1 MMNLTKTRSVA
12 MRLAVAAVAITL
24 AGHAAAN
31 PFASRRAEKEAANAA
46 LVCKVSLMEGAHE
59 NVLNAEKLSAE
70 LANVVIKD
78 HPFKSAFSGRSGS
91 GHEVNE
97 WDKGAA
103 TFIFG
108 KVCMKAG
115 LTEPGAPVGDDA
127 YAAWVKAYKE
137 VYSDYTAKKAK

>member
-12 MRLAVAAVAITL
+12 MRLAVAAFAIML
-24 AGHAAAN
+24 ARHAAAN

-78 HPFKSAFSGRSGS
+78 HPFKSTFSGRSGS

-97 WDKGAA
+97 WDKG
-103 TFIFG
+103 
-108 KVCMKAG
+108 
-115 LTEPGAPVGDDA
+115 
-127 YAAWVKAYKE
+127 
-137 VYSDYTAKKAK
+137 SDW